1 MPLRPDSSHFYARV
15 VSNANKLSRKGT
27 LTGMNLVEL
36 EYQDAAG
43 LIRTVDCNTPAV
55 LRGIK
60 VGDPVLF
67 KRYKNLAKATEDGH
81 LDTNP
86 IMVIYSMEEE
96 EELTA
101 NHGAFFPEVPPER
114 LPGGYYG

>member
-1 MPLRPDSSHFYARV
+1 M
-15 VSNANKLSRKGT
+15 VSNANKLSRKGR

-36 EYQDAAG
+36 EYKDAAG
-43 LIRTVDCNTPAV
+43 FIRSVDCNTPAV

-67 KRYKNLAKATEDGH
+67 KRYRDGDLAKATEDGH

-86 IMVIYSMEEE
+86 IMVIYSKEEE
-96 EELTA
+96 KELTA
-101 NHGAFFPEVPPER
+101 NHGAFFPEVPPEC